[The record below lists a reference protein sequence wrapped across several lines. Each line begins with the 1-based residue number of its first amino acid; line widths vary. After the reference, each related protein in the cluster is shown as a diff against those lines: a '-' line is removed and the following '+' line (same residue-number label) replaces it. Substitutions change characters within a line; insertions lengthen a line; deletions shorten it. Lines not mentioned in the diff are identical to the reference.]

1 MRNFKFAFF
10 TALLSTVSASIPETK
25 TPVVVIYETE
35 QSQMHPSA
43 NNFIFQQIH
52 EPLTREV
59 LDDVRVAGTGENW
72 KGWGSKAKHVAQEL
86 QGVEPDRLVIVSD
99 SRDVL
104 LNNFDSDSL
113 KKFVEDFKS
122 LTANKEHA
130 IVVGAESQ
138 CCVSALTHAKPGD
151 FLNDD
156 LSRTGKKETCNSGK
170 GDCLHKG
177 NVFEQPW
184 KDAMHKIAND
194 EGAKTSKNVYLNT
207 GIIIGKAKD
216 ILSAYA
222 ILNMKEAEDDQ
233 ALFTE
238 LLLKRPELIALDYEQ
253 KLIGNNAW
261 SEGMDGCV
269 FDWDAEMQKFKHPDF
284 ETFPAFLHFQG
295 KFYECYGK
303 LARKLGYIG
312 NMRRKLAD
320 APQGNNYDTK
330 PPSPAIRSS
339 PTSIIF
345 SITAMLF
352 ARHLYQ

>member
-1 MRNFKFAFF
+1 MGIAETNTR
-10 TALLSTVSASIPETK
+10 SA
-25 TPVVVIYETE
+25 
-35 QSQMHPSA
+35 
-43 NNFIFQQIH
+43 
-52 EPLTREV
+52 
-59 LDDVRVAGTGENW
+59 LDDVKIAGTGSQW
-72 KGWGSKAKHVAQEL
+72 KGWGSKAKHVSSTL
-86 QGVEPDRLVIVSD
+86 QTVDPDRIVAVVD

-104 LNNFDSDSL
+104 LNNLDEKSL

-222 ILNMKEAEDDQ
+222 TLNMKEAEDDR

-238 LLLKRPELIALDYEQ
+238 LLLKKPELIALDYEQ

-269 FDWDAEMQKFKHPDF
+269 FDWDAEMQKFKHPEF
-284 ETFPAFLHFQG
+284 ESFMNVTGSSHVSLATLVTCVENLLMLLREITTTHQVLRSGVPQLPSYFHLQH
-295 KFYECYGK
+295 CY
-303 LARKLGYIG
+303 LLDIYS
-312 NMRRKLAD
+312 
-320 APQGNNYDTK
+320 NNVET
-330 PPSPAIRSS
+330 
-339 PTSIIF
+339 
-345 SITAMLF
+345 LN
-352 ARHLYQ
+352 L